1 MLARPPTDGRRAA
14 EPREP
19 SASHRHHHGRERPLG
34 ARPRRAAV
42 VRTPRRARIGAR
54 GGEGLRRDRGRGPH
68 PLHLLDRE
76 LEPPPARG
84 GCAHGHPA
92 GDAARGARGVAREQ
106 RSARGDG
113 PHPRPAGVG
122 AQGDRRDPEL
132 PRGVFRDAA
141 DPRALLQRPRRG
153 GGRGALD
160 AARGDEVRNRSGD
173 GGRGVRREPPL
184 HRGAS
189 GPRSPDPHQRRAPAL
204 ELHAVAA
211 RVRRAVDH
219 RHAVAG
225 FPAQASL
232 PGGGGLPAPR
242 APLRAGGLSAEPRVP
257 ATPGEPPAGTAKPQG
272 WSLRWR
278 VASGIVFVPLLVLL
292 ARAGGLA
299 FTGFVGLQVTLG
311 LIEFYRMMR
320 GKGLEPDARLGIGA
334 GLGVLWVALH
344 PHGSQ
349 GGLLATAFVLLVLA
363 LSLRRAP
370 RPRQVESMA
379 VTLFGVLYVGWL
391 SSHFVLLR
399 ELPWRAGTDYADG
412 AAYVLLAF
420 FVTWSCDTG
429 AYAIGRMFGRRRPW
443 ARISP
448 RKTLEGSIA
457 GLFAAVAGA
466 FIARAWFAPFLG

>member
-1 MLARPPTDGRRAA
+1 MA
-14 EPREP
+14 
-19 SASHRHHHGRERPLG
+19 
-34 ARPRRAAV
+34 
-42 VRTPRRARIGAR
+42 
-54 GGEGLRRDRGRGPH
+54 
-68 PLHLLDRE
+68 
-76 LEPPPARG
+76 
-84 GCAHGHPA
+84 
-92 GDAARGARGVAREQ
+92 
-106 RSARGDG
+106 
-113 PHPRPAGVG
+113 
-122 AQGDRRDPEL
+122 
-132 PRGVFRDAA
+132 
-141 DPRALLQRPRRG
+141 
-153 GGRGALD
+153 
-160 AARGDEVRNRSGD
+160 
-173 GGRGVRREPPL
+173 
-184 HRGAS
+184 
-189 GPRSPDPHQRRAPAL
+189 
-204 ELHAVAA
+204 
-211 RVRRAVDH
+211 
-219 RHAVAG
+219 
-225 FPAQASL
+225 
-232 PGGGGLPAPR
+232 
-242 APLRAGGLSAEPRVP
+242 P
-257 ATPGEPPAGTAKPQG
+257 ATPQGPVAGTPKPAG

-278 VASGIVFVPLLVLL
+278 VASGLVFVPLLILL

-299 FTGFVGLQVTLG
+299 FTGFVALQVTLG

-443 ARISP
+443 ASISP
-448 RKTLEGSIA
+448 RKTLEGSIG

-466 FIARAWFAPFLG
+466 FIARAWFAPFLGAWDPLALGLLVGVFAQVGDLVESLLKRDAQHGDSSDIIPGHGGILDRFDSLYFGAPIVYYYLKLVVFRAP

>member
-1 MLARPPTDGRRAA
+1 M
-14 EPREP
+14 
-19 SASHRHHHGRERPLG
+19 
-34 ARPRRAAV
+34 
-42 VRTPRRARIGAR
+42 
-54 GGEGLRRDRGRGPH
+54 
-68 PLHLLDRE
+68 
-76 LEPPPARG
+76 
-84 GCAHGHPA
+84 
-92 GDAARGARGVAREQ
+92 
-106 RSARGDG
+106 
-113 PHPRPAGVG
+113 
-122 AQGDRRDPEL
+122 
-132 PRGVFRDAA
+132 
-141 DPRALLQRPRRG
+141 
-153 GGRGALD
+153 
-160 AARGDEVRNRSGD
+160 
-173 GGRGVRREPPL
+173 
-184 HRGAS
+184 
-189 GPRSPDPHQRRAPAL
+189 
-204 ELHAVAA
+204 
-211 RVRRAVDH
+211 
-219 RHAVAG
+219 
-225 FPAQASL
+225 
-232 PGGGGLPAPR
+232 
-242 APLRAGGLSAEPRVP
+242 SAEPRAP
-257 ATPGEPPAGTAKPQG
+257 ATPGEPAAGTAKPQG

-299 FTGFVGLQVTLG
+299 FAGFVGLQVTLG

-320 GKGLEPDARLGIGA
+320 GKGLEPDARLGILA

-349 GGLLATAFVLLVLA
+349 GPLLATAFVLLVLA

-448 RKTLEGSIA
+448 RKTLEGSIG

-466 FIARAWFAPFLG
+466 FIARAWFAPFLGPWDPAALGLLVGVFAQVGDLVESLLKRDAQHGDSSDIIPGHGGILDRFDSLYFGAPIVYYYLKVVVFRAP